1 MLQINDG
8 LYGMLEYKNNYWR
21 GNTVI
26 RMFGKDIDVVLS
38 VDGYDNANFSGIQ
51 RESFRNFIN
60 NMNNIMNQVEQEI
73 FKYYNEN
80 FEEYREMIED
90 DSKADKIVPKINS
103 ILDLENLVKPTE
115 LIVRR
120 IRKDGKRRL
129 GLLCDIAWDIE
140 DGLGVKIENEVV
152 EEIGYQDIVL

>member
-8 LYGMLEYKNNYWR
+8 LFGMLEYKNNYWR

-73 FKYYNEN
+73 FKYYNDIFTFLFTFTSHDTLHN
-80 FEEYREMIED
+80 
-90 DSKADKIVPKINS
+90 K
-103 ILDLENLVKPTE
+103 
-115 LIVRR
+115 LI
-120 IRKDGKRRL
+120 IKQYL
-129 GLLCDIAWDIE
+129 GSLSLPQ
-140 DGLGVKIENEVV
+140 LHF
-152 EEIGYQDIVL
+152 QF